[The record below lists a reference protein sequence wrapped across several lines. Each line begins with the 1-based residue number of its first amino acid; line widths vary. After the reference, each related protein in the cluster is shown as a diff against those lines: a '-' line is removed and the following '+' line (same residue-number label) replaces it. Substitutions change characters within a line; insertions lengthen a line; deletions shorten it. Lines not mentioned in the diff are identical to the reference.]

1 MIKKY
6 IKPFFHS
13 TELKTSKHILFALKR
28 VLKQLEPERTL
39 VMIKQIAWNT
49 FKSTGNIN
57 TLLELLEVDKTLEKI
72 DKIDEMQ
79 MIRDVQKNGI
89 MKFNYSNKNNK
100 IKL

>member
-1 MIKKY
+1 
-6 IKPFFHS
+6 
-13 TELKTSKHILFALKR
+13 
-28 VLKQLEPERTL
+28 
-39 VMIKQIAWNT
+39 MIKQIAWNT

-57 TLLELLEVDKTLEKI
+57 TLLELLEVHKTLEKI

-89 MKFNYSNKNNK
+89 MNFNYSNKNNK

>member
-6 IKPFFHS
+6 IKPLFHS
-13 TELKTSKHILFALKR
+13 NELKTPKHILFALKR
-28 VLKQLEPERTL
+28 VLKQLELERTL

-89 MKFNYSNKNNK
+89 MNFNYSNKNNK

>member
-1 MIKKY
+1 
-6 IKPFFHS
+6 
-13 TELKTSKHILFALKR
+13 
-28 VLKQLEPERTL
+28 
-39 VMIKQIAWNT
+39 MIKQIAWNT

-57 TLLELLEVDKTLEKI
+57 TLLELLDVDKTLEKI

-89 MKFNYSNKNNK
+89 MNFNYSNKNNK